1 MKRYL
6 FFIIFWIS
14 SVYSLSLNISNPSFA
29 PKNEFNF
36 INNNQEAA
44 LNDKRGF
51 YYNLSAQY
59 IPPYL
64 INLETDE
71 YYMVDEEKKNKFSL
85 NKLCK
90 EGMINL
96 DDESFLITL
105 KINDEKKEYPIFA
118 ITSNEGKCFFNKD
131 IVYIETKSYKQP
143 IKIEVNVKKS
153 NKPLS
158 SFYRGGDLNLFEKN
172 DMKKIQTISFT
183 FDLDSVRTNTS
194 YIPLSISDDNTT
206 INVGFISLILHPV
219 ASKLSK
225 SDFTSYGYP
234 NLGDIDID
242 SIKPLSHPFNP
253 KRNLRRDVA
262 LLRKAAFRQDLNMID
277 ECDYFMSYLDEYD
290 LNDYDKNMLLWV
302 IFKDVPNFMNSLC
315 FKEHEKYLVYTK
327 VVPQP
332 KDFVIPALKPE
343 IPAKEIK
350 NIVSL
355 GSYNKV
361 YEKIPFEANRSI
373 KDFKQNMKESPLPNV
388 PLISN
393 EENGTSKL
401 ILAKETHEVKSDNL
415 TEENLSEKSQSSEK
429 EIVQNKE
436 KTAKV
441 QKEELKREFDY
452 KKIPFSNI
460 SKKERIKLLKELSAL
475 FKAKNKKFLSKRIFP
490 LNDIYFTLLSD
501 IPALKIEGLRV
512 KETFVLDRNS
522 LAEILS
528 PLERSRFGCWFLLR
542 SIKVKNSKATSL
554 GEELNRDDYE
564 MVALYKDKNKEIGD
578 RGYLLVYL
586 NFKKFGRRFLINS
599 IAFDTPDSSFFDII
613 KDRTSKNSRCYQF
626 IKKFKKEIE
635 SL

>member
-1 MKRYL
+1 MKKSL
-6 FFIIFWIS
+6 FFIIVLVS
-14 SVYSLSLNISNPSFA
+14 SLYSLSLSISNPSFA

-36 INNNQEAA
+36 INNRQEAA

-59 IPPYL
+59 VPPYL

-90 EGMINL
+90 KKMINL
-96 DDESFLITL
+96 GNESFLITL
-105 KINDEKKEYPIFA
+105 QINDEKKEYPIFA
-118 ITSNEGKCFFNKD
+118 ITSNEGECSFNKD
-131 IVYIETKSYKQP
+131 IVYIETKSYKHP
-143 IKIEVNVKKS
+143 IKIKVNIKKS

-158 SFYRGGDLNLFEKN
+158 SFYEGKDLNFFKEK
-172 DMKKIQTISFT
+172 DMQKIQTISFT
-183 FDLDSVRTNTS
+183 FDLDSVKTNTL
-194 YIPLSISDDNTT
+194 YIPLSISDDNA
-206 INVGFISLILHPV
+206 IFNVGFISLILHPV

-225 SDFTSYGYP
+225 TDFTSYGYP
-234 NLGDIDID
+234 NLGDIDIN

-253 KRNLRRDVA
+253 KRNLRRDIV
-262 LLRKAAFRQDLNMID
+262 LLRKAAFKQDLNMID

-332 KDFVIPALKPE
+332 KDFIIPALKPE
-343 IPAKEIK
+343 IPAKEVR

-393 EENGTSKL
+393 EENDTSKL
-401 ILAKETHEVKSDNL
+401 ILAKETHEVKSNNL
-415 TEENLSEKSQSSEK
+415 MEDDLSKNNQSSEK

-436 KTAKV
+436 KTAEI

-452 KKIPFSNI
+452 KKIPFSKI
-460 SKKERIKLLKELSAL
+460 SKRERIKLLKELSL
-475 FKAKNKKFLSKRIFP
+475 LLKAKNKKYLSKKIFP
-490 LNDIYFTLLSD
+490 SNEIYFSLLSD

-522 LAEILS
+522 LAKILS

-542 SIKVKNSKATSL
+542 DIKIKNSKATSL
-554 GEELNRDDYE
+554 GEELDRDDYE
-564 MVALYKDKNKEIGD
+564 MVALYKDKNKEIGN

-586 NFKKFGRRFLINS
+586 NFKKFGHKFLINS
-599 IAFDTPDSSFFDII
+599 IAFDIPYSDFFDII
-613 KDRTSKNSRCYQF
+613 SDRISKNSKCYRF
-626 IKKFKKEIE
+626 VKKFKKEVE
-635 SL
+635 SF

>member
-6 FFIIFWIS
+6 FFIIFCIS
-14 SVYSLSLNISNPSFA
+14 SLYSLSLNIANPSFA

-36 INNNQEAA
+36 INERQKAA

-59 IPPYL
+59 VPPYL

-71 YYMVDEEKKNKFSL
+71 YYMVNEEKNNKFSL

-90 EGMINL
+90 EGMISL
-96 DDESFLITL
+96 DNNSFLITL
-105 KINDEKKEYPIFA
+105 RINDEKKEYPVFI

-153 NKPLS
+153 DKPLS
-158 SFYRGGDLNLFEKN
+158 SFYEKGNLNLLDKEDMKTIQTMSFIFDLN
-172 DMKKIQTISFT
+172 
-183 FDLDSVRTNTS
+183 SVKTNTS
-194 YIPLSISDDNTT
+194 YIPLNISDNNTT

-234 NLGDIDID
+234 NLGDIDIN
-242 SIKPLSHPFNP
+242 SIEPLAHPFNP

-262 LLRKAAFRQDLNMID
+262 LLKKAAFRQDLNMID

-290 LNDYDKNMLLWV
+290 LNDYDKNMLFWV
-302 IFKDVPNFMNSLC
+302 IFKDVPNFMDSLC

-332 KDFVIPALKPE
+332 KDFIIPALKPE

-361 YEKIPFEANRSI
+361 EEKIPFEANKSI
-373 KDFKQNMKESPLPNV
+373 KDFKQNMKETSLPNL

-401 ILAKETHEVKSDNL
+401 ILAKETHEVN
-415 TEENLSEKSQSSEK
+415 ENVSRDTNISENIEK
-429 EIVQNKE
+429 ETIQNK
-436 KTAKV
+436 
-441 QKEELKREFDY
+441 KEETVNISKKEVKKEFDY
-452 KKIPFSNI
+452 KKIPFSKI
-460 SKKERIKLLKELSAL
+460 SKRERIKLLKELSAL
-475 FKAKNKKFLSKRIFP
+475 FKAKNKKFLSNSIFP
-490 LNDIYFTLLSD
+490 SNDIYFTLLSD
-501 IPALKIEGLRV
+501 ILALKIEGLRV
-512 KETFVLDRNS
+512 KETFILDRNS

-542 SIKVKNSKATSL
+542 SIKVKNSKAISL

-564 MVALYKDKNKEIGD
+564 MVALYKDKNSEIGN

-586 NFKKFGRRFLINS
+586 NFKKFGHKFLINS
-599 IAFDTPDSSFFDII
+599 IAFDIPDSSFFDII
-613 KDRTSKNSRCYQF
+613 KNRTSKNSRCYRF
-626 IKKFKKEIE
+626 IKRFKKEIE